1 MRTLLDNDYLRS
13 ELKRPTI
20 FPTCANVSPGWKSSG
35 ARPPIVA
42 SQLLPEKILS
52 SILLDFCFELNPRP
66 TSMRSF
72 ISFAIVI
79 LMTTVAVE
87 TLSAQTLP
95 APEAITDPKQVAS
108 KPNAEVEPRSL
119 TIEKLYM
126 TRQVGLPTWSPD
138 GKQIAFISNMSG
150 RNNIWLVPA
159 EGGWPVQLTVSDQ
172 RQTAPAWSPDG
183 KWIAYQSDYD
193 GDELW
198 DIFLVSPKTGRVV
211 NLTSTR
217 EIAELNPTWSPDGRY
232 LAYEVKAKT
241 SAAYEIDIY
250 DTLMREVK
258 HLTTS
263 TPQDKSN
270 YDPIWLKDGKSIV
283 YTQDQAKGTDSN
295 IFIAEMATGKSTLLT
310 PHEGEQRY
318 SADDVSPDGKRV
330 LITSNAANGYQNI
343 GLLEISTK
351 KISWLTKDKWA
362 IRGSEFSPDG
372 KRITFTANVDGSQD
386 IYLHDL
392 ATGKSTALPVPK
404 GVNEPTGGHS
414 AFTKDGSRLLYYHN
428 GPTAPGDLWVYTL
441 ATGKSHQVTHSLVAG
456 VRSEDMVEP
465 YLVHYPSRD
474 GKWTISAF
482 LYVPFNM
489 ARNGQNAAIVYI
501 HGGPTSQTMN
511 SFNRFVQYAANQGYM
526 VLAPNYRGST
536 GYGKEF
542 QQANL
547 FDMGGGDLQDVLAGV
562 DWIKQTG
569 HLDPKKIAVMG
580 ASYGGYLSMMA
591 VTKAPEVW
599 AAGVPI
605 VPFVNWFTEI
615 ENEDPELRQS
625 DLATMGDVVKNK
637 SLYEDRSPINFV
649 DQIKAPL
656 LLLAGGHDP
665 RCPKSETQQ
674 VVDAIKKR
682 GGTVDYKI
690 YENEGHG
697 FARVE
702 NQIDAYQ
709 RVADFLLA
717 HVPPAD
723 CSCSLTE

>member
-1 MRTLLDNDYLRS
+1 MRL
-13 ELKRPTI
+13 
-20 FPTCANVSPGWKSSG
+20 CA
-35 ARPPIVA
+35 
-42 SQLLPEKILS
+42 L
-52 SILLDFCFELNPRP
+52 
-66 TSMRSF
+66 
-72 ISFAIVI
+72 FAIVI
-79 LMTTVAVE
+79 IMSTVLTENVA
-87 TLSAQTLP
+87 AQTLP
-95 APEAITDPKQVAS
+95 APQAVTDPKKIAS
-108 KPNAEVEPRSL
+108 KPNAQVETRSL

-126 TRQVGLPTWSPD
+126 TRQVGRPTWSPD
-138 GKQIAFISNMSG
+138 GKSIAFISNMSG
-150 RNNIWLVPA
+150 RNNLWLVPA

-172 RQTAPAWSPDG
+172 RQASPAWSPDG
-183 KWIAYQSDYD
+183 KWIAFQSDYD
-193 GDELW
+193 GDEQW
-198 DIFLVSPKTGRVV
+198 DIFLVSPKTGKVV
-211 NLTSTR
+211 NLTQTR

-232 LAYEVKAKT
+232 LAYEVKPKT

-250 DTLMREVK
+250 DAVMREVK
-258 HLTTS
+258 HLTS
-263 TPQDKSN
+263 NTPQDKGNSN
-270 YDPIWLKDGKSIV
+270 PIWSKDGKFIV
-283 YTQDQAKGTDSN
+283 YTQEQAKGTDSN
-295 IFIAEMATGKSTLLT
+295 IFIADVATAHSALLT
-310 PHEGEQRY
+310 PHQGEQRY
-318 SADDVSPDGKRV
+318 YANDISFDGKYV
-330 LITSNAANGYQNI
+330 LMTSNADNGYENI
-343 GLLEISTK
+343 GVIDVAAK
-351 KISWLTKDKWA
+351 KVRWLTHDRWE
-362 IRGSEFSPDG
+362 IRGHEFSPDG
-372 KRITFTANVDGSQD
+372 KHVVFSANVDGNEE
-386 IYLHDL
+386 IYLYDL
-392 ATGKSTALPVPK
+392 ATAKSTVLPIPK
-404 GVNEPTGGHS
+404 GVNAPTGGHS
-414 AFTKDGSRLLYYHN
+414 AFAPDGQRLLYMHN
-428 GPTAPGDLWVYTL
+428 GPTAPGDLWVYHL
-441 ATGKSHQVTHSLVAG
+441 ATGRSQQITYSLVAG

-465 YLVHYPSRD
+465 YVIHYPSRD
-474 GKWTISAF
+474 GKWTISAL

-501 HGGPTSQTMN
+501 HGGPTSQTVN
-511 SFNRFVQYAANQGYM
+511 SFNRFIQYAVNQGYM

-580 ASYGGYLSMMA
+580 GSYGGYLSMMA

-615 ENEDPELRQS
+615 ENEDPVLQQS

-637 SLYEDRSPINFV
+637 ALYEERSPIDFI

-674 VVDAIKKR
+674 VVEAIKKR
-682 GGTVDYKI
+682 GGTVEYKI

-702 NQIDAYQ
+702 NQIDAYR

-717 HVPPAD
+717 HVVPAD
-723 CSCSLTE
+723 CSCSVSE

>member
-1 MRTLLDNDYLRS
+1 MR
-13 ELKRPTI
+13 
-20 FPTCANVSPGWKSSG
+20 
-35 ARPPIVA
+35 PITAFVV
-42 SQLLPEKILS
+42 
-52 SILLDFCFELNPRP
+52 
-66 TSMRSF
+66 
-72 ISFAIVI
+72 VI
-79 LMTTVAVE
+79 LMSILALETV
-87 TLSAQTLP
+87 AQTLP
-95 APEAITDPKQVAS
+95 EPQAVTDPQKISS
-108 KPNAEVEPRSL
+108 KPNAQVEPRSL

-126 TRQVGLPTWSPD
+126 TRQIGRPTWSPD
-138 GKQIAFISNMSG
+138 GNRVAFISNMSG
-150 RNNIWLVPA
+150 RNNLWLVPA

-172 RQTAPAWSPDG
+172 RQASPAWSPDG
-183 KWIAYQSDYD
+183 KWIAYQSDHD

-211 NLTSTR
+211 NLTQTS
-217 EIAELNPTWSPDGRY
+217 EVAELNPTWSPDGRY
-232 LAYEVKAKT
+232 LAYEVKPKT
-241 SAAYEIDIY
+241 SAAYEIDVY
-250 DTLMREVK
+250 DMVMREVK
-258 HLTTS
+258 HITTNTS
-263 TPQDKSN
+263 QDKRN
-270 YDPIWLKDGKSIV
+270 TNPIWSKDGKFIV
-283 YTQDQAKGTDSN
+283 YSQEQAKGTDAN
-295 IFIAEMATGKSTLLT
+295 IFLAEVATGQSTWLT
-310 PHEGEQRY
+310 PHAGEKLF
-318 SADDVSPDGKRV
+318 SANAVSPDGKRI
-330 LITSNAANGYQNI
+330 LLSSNAANGYENI
-343 GLLEISTK
+343 GLLEIATK
-351 KISWLTKDKWA
+351 KIAWVTKDKWE
-362 IRGSEFSPDG
+362 IRGGEFSPDG
-372 KRITFTANVDGSQD
+372 KHITFSANVDGNED
-386 IYLHDL
+386 IYLHHL
-392 ATGKSTALPVPK
+392 STGKSTALPLPK
-404 GVNEPTGGHS
+404 GVNQPAGGHS
-414 AFTKDGSRLLYYHN
+414 AFTADGSRLLYYHN
-428 GPTAPGDLWVYTL
+428 GPTAPGDLWVYQL
-441 ATGKSHQVTHSLVAG
+441 ASGQSQPITHSLVAG

-489 ARNGQNAAIVYI
+489 ARNRQNAAIIYL

-511 SFNRFVQYAANQGYM
+511 SFNRFIQYAVNQGYM

-580 ASYGGYLSMMA
+580 GSYGGYLSMMA

-615 ENEDPELRQS
+615 ENEDPVLQQS
-625 DLATMGDVVKNK
+625 DLATMGDPVKNK
-637 SLYEDRSPINFV
+637 ALYEERSPINFI

-682 GGTVDYKI
+682 GGTIDYKI
-690 YENEGHG
+690 FENEGHG

-717 HVPPAD
+717 HVVPAD
-723 CSCSLTE
+723 CSCTVTQ

>member
-1 MRTLLDNDYLRS
+1 MRTFIKFAVVILTS
-13 ELKRPTI
+13 TI
-20 FPTCANVSPGWKSSG
+20 FAEHLV
-35 ARPPIVA
+35 
-42 SQLLPEKILS
+42 
-52 SILLDFCFELNPRP
+52 
-66 TSMRSF
+66 
-72 ISFAIVI
+72 
-79 LMTTVAVE
+79 
-87 TLSAQTLP
+87 AQTLV
-95 APEAITDPKQVAS
+95 APQAVTDPKQITS
-108 KPNAEVEPRSL
+108 KPNAQVEPRSL

-126 TRQVGLPTWSPD
+126 TRQVGRPTWSPD
-138 GKQIAFISNMSG
+138 GKSIAFVSNMSG
-150 RNNIWLVPA
+150 RNNLWLVPA

-172 RQTAPAWSPDG
+172 RQSSPAWSPDG

-193 GDELW
+193 GDEQW
-198 DIFLVSPKTGRVV
+198 DIFMVSPKTGKVV

-217 EIAELNPTWSPDGRY
+217 EIAETDPTWSPDGRY
-232 LAYEVKAKT
+232 LAYMVKPKT
-241 SAAYEIDIY
+241 SAAYEIDVY
-250 DTLMREVK
+250 DLVMRQVK
-258 HLTTS
+258 HLTTG

-270 YDPIWLKDGKSIV
+270 SNPIWSSEGKYIV
-283 YTQDQAKGTDSN
+283 YTQEQAKGTDSN
-295 IFIAEMATGKSTLLT
+295 IFVAEVATGKSILLT
-310 PHEGEQRY
+310 PHAGEELYFANDVDHTSRKNLPHPN
-318 SADDVSPDGKRV
+318 ADFHWV
-330 LITSNAANGYQNI
+330 LFTSNGKNGYDNV
-343 GLLEISTK
+343 GLLSFRDEIGSPYVQEVR
-351 KISWLTKDKWA
+351 WLTKDKWE
-362 IRGSEFSPDG
+362 IRGGEFSPDG
-372 KRITFTANVDGSQD
+372 KHITFTADVDGNED

-392 ATGKSTALPVPK
+392 ATGKSAALPIPK
-404 GVNEPTGGHS
+404 GLNETAGGHS

-441 ATGKSHQVTHSLVAG
+441 ATGKSQQVTHSLVAG
-456 VRSEDMVEP
+456 VNSADMVEP

-501 HGGPTSQTMN
+501 HGGPAAQTLN
-511 SFNRFVQYAANQGYM
+511 SFNRFVQYAVNQGYM

-580 ASYGGYLSMMA
+580 GSYGGYLSMMS
-591 VTKAPEVW
+591 VTKAPDVW

-615 ENEDPELRQS
+615 ENEDPVLQQS
-625 DLATMGDVVKNK
+625 DLATMGDVGKNK
-637 SLYEDRSPINFV
+637 ALYEDRSPINFI

-682 GGTVDYKI
+682 GGKVHYKV

-702 NQIDAYQ
+702 NQIDAYK